1 MLVRTVQHLHVRH
14 FTKDAGFFLPTTTN
28 QLEWKH
34 QNLFCIKEKH
44 SQLHHN
50 PFGFPEALKSYVH
63 PASHHLMP
71 GGGRSHKHQRFMA
84 ALPGCSPDRG
94 SFHSLGNGVSTFS
107 WLAPSAPQVWGGPTP
122 PSQHRTQGVTSH
134 TEFFHPLFSGK
145 ALLKQHFRDISVF
158 PQTQTER
165 KNPKPLKHLSN
176 TTCTCICM
184 ESSSEALFCSAS
196 NNCSILCSSCC
207 FDTIVSVSL
216 LCKLWISLSLAT
228 SLFCTSVAETSGFEF
243 RSQYLTLGE
252 IIFTVNREAD

>member
-1 MLVRTVQHLHVRH
+1 MLYLGCHLWMKLLKLSIQSIILLYQLLVREHRKKSRLRSAATRPLLGLAFSHDYVSKNSSAFTCQTLHKRCWL
-14 FTKDAGFFLPTTTN
+14 FLPTTTN

-84 ALPGCSPDRG
+84 ALPGCSPNRE

-122 PSQHRTQGVTSH
+122 PHSTAH
-134 TEFFHPLFSGK
+134 K
-145 ALLKQHFRDISVF
+145 
-158 PQTQTER
+158 
-165 KNPKPLKHLSN
+165 
-176 TTCTCICM
+176 
-184 ESSSEALFCSAS
+184 
-196 NNCSILCSSCC
+196 
-207 FDTIVSVSL
+207 VSL
-216 LCKLWISLSLAT
+216 HTQSFFILYSVGKL
-228 SLFCTSVAETSGFEF
+228 
-243 RSQYLTLGE
+243 Y
-252 IIFTVNREAD
+252 